1 MRFWESNRL
10 PDSGVMIQTAKAALV
25 ATCTLAA
32 ATYVHLSFRLR
43 RGAIAGRSSLFLALF
58 LAAASGFA
66 QLTPEQTQE
75 IIRHSAQA
83 THTDWERAPDFDF
96 CEVDTTK
103 TGSRTSAVLMI
114 AGSPYYRLVQ
124 VNGEDLSPDKD
135 AAEQQ
140 RLTSTIQQRQRETP
154 EEKAKRIA
162 KYQKERNRDRQLL
175 EQFADAMNFT
185 FSGHEVVDSHQV
197 EVFEATPRADYVPKR
212 METKVLT
219 GLKGKLW
226 IDESSFR
233 WVKVQAEAVKPV
245 SIVGFLA
252 RVEPGT
258 ELELQERPINAE
270 DWLPRHFRMHARA
283 RILFLVNKSS
293 ETNESYFNY
302 QLNGKLSIDSCKR
315 KNATEDQ

>member
-1 MRFWESNRL
+1 M
-10 PDSGVMIQTAKAALV
+10 V
-25 ATCTLAA
+25 
-32 ATYVHLSFRLR
+32 
-43 RGAIAGRSSLFLALF
+43 GRTIILLTLF

-66 QLTPEQTQE
+66 QVTPEQTQE

-83 THTDWERAPDFDF
+83 THADWERAPDFDF

-124 VNGEDLSPDKD
+124 ENGADLSPAQD

-154 EEKAKRIA
+154 DAKAKRIA
-162 KYQKERNRDRQLL
+162 KHQAERHRDQQLL
-175 EQFADAMNFT
+175 EQFTDAMNFT

-197 EVFEATPRADYVPKR
+197 EVFEATPRPDYVPKN

-233 WVKVQAEAVKPV
+233 WVKVQAEAVKSV

-258 ELELQERPINAE
+258 QFELQERPINAE
-270 DWLPRHFRMHARA
+270 IWLPCLFRMQSRA
-283 RILFLVNKSS
+283 KVLFLVNKSS

-302 QLNGKLSIDSCKR
+302 EPNGKLSIDSCKR
-315 KNATEDQ
+315 KNASEHQ

>member
-1 MRFWESNRL
+1 
-10 PDSGVMIQTAKAALV
+10 
-25 ATCTLAA
+25 
-32 ATYVHLSFRLR
+32 
-43 RGAIAGRSSLFLALF
+43 
-58 LAAASGFA
+58 
-66 QLTPEQTQE
+66 
-75 IIRHSAQA
+75 
-83 THTDWERAPDFDF
+83 
-96 CEVDTTK
+96 
-103 TGSRTSAVLMI
+103 MI

-124 VNGEDLSPDKD
+124 VNGEDLSPAED

-140 RLTSTIQQRQRETP
+140 RLTSAIQQRQGETP
-154 EEKAKRIA
+154 DEKAKRIA
-162 KYQKERNRDRQLL
+162 KYQTERHRDQQLL
-175 EQFADAMNFT
+175 EQFTDAMNFT

-197 EVFEATPRADYVPKR
+197 AVFVATPRPDYVPKS

-258 ELELQERPINAE
+258 QFELQERPINAQI
-270 DWLPRHFRMHARA
+270 WLAHLFRMQARA
-283 RILFLVNKSS
+283 KILFLVNKSS

-302 QLNGKLSIDSCKR
+302 EPNGKLSIDSCKR
-315 KNATEDQ
+315 KNVSEQQ